1 MKYKVKFIV
10 ITLRRNIFIHST
22 INSCIVSS
30 LISALFSFY
39 IISVVMY
46 AVTIVVELQ
55 YDKMTGNYAILK
67 LREVAT
73 KLFQNR

>member
-1 MKYKVKFIV
+1 MSLHSVERY
-10 ITLRRNIFIHST
+10 NIFIHFT
-22 INSCIVSS
+22 INSCLVSD
-30 LISALFSFY
+30 LISALFWFH

>member
-1 MKYKVKFIV
+1 MSLHSVGY
-10 ITLRRNIFIHST
+10 NIFIHST

-30 LISALFSFY
+30 LVSALFWFY

>member
-1 MKYKVKFIV
+1 MKYKVKLLSLHSV
-10 ITLRRNIFIHST
+10 EIFIHST

-30 LISALFSFY
+30 LVSALFWFY

-55 YDKMTGNYAILK
+55 YDKMTGNYAI
-67 LREVAT
+67 
-73 KLFQNR
+73 

>member
-1 MKYKVKFIV
+1 MKYKVKLLSLHSV
-10 ITLRRNIFIHST
+10 ERYNIFIHST

-30 LISALFSFY
+30 LVSALFWFY

-55 YDKMTGNYAILK
+55 YDKMTGNYAI
-67 LREVAT
+67 
-73 KLFQNR
+73 